1 MREGRVADLSV
12 LKTSG
17 SESEVAEGLG
27 KRAESFI
34 EGEVAEGL
42 REGRVAEG
50 FSEGEVAEGL
60 REGRVAEG
68 FMKVMVEFHTYN
80 GLISRSY
87 WINFIK
93 YNIVSNG
100 EQKI

>member
-1 MREGRVADLSV
+1 MREGRVADLNV

-27 KRAESFI
+27 KRAES
-34 EGEVAEGL
+34 
-42 REGRVAEG
+42 

-87 WINFIK
+87 WMNFIK

>member
-17 SESEVAEGLG
+17 SESEVAEG
-27 KRAESFI
+27 
-34 EGEVAEGL
+34 AEGL
-42 REGRVAEG
+42 GKMAES

-100 EQKI
+100 EHKI